1 MVSAKISTLFT
12 PTLQKPE
19 GKQQGKIP
27 SFLSRPSSKSNVGG
41 MHRGRI
47 KGKQMKILEDAM
59 NRKSGNLSEYESK
72 QVLSAYGIPV
82 TKEKTATT
90 LEEAVSAAN
99 SLGYPVVLK
108 ASGEKLQHKTELDL
122 IRLDL
127 RDEYQVKQ
135 AYKELTEKATV
146 PITEILIQQMLKGS
160 RELMAGLKRDSQ
172 FGPCVIFGL
181 GGVLAEVLEDVS
193 IRVAPITSFD
203 AMDMMTNIRGKKILE
218 PFRGKPAVDREAL
231 AEFLIALGRIGLE
244 NDAVNEIDINPI
256 KLIEGRPVAVDALVV
271 LASKAT
277 S

>member
-1 MVSAKISTLFT
+1 
-12 PTLQKPE
+12 
-19 GKQQGKIP
+19 
-27 SFLSRPSSKSNVGG
+27 
-41 MHRGRI
+41 
-47 KGKQMKILEDAM
+47 
-59 NRKSGNLSEYESK
+59 LSEYESK

-244 NDAVNEIDINPI
+244 NDAVNESDINPI
-256 KLIEGRPVAVDALVV
+256 NLIEGRPVAVDALVV

>member
-1 MVSAKISTLFT
+1 
-12 PTLQKPE
+12 
-19 GKQQGKIP
+19 
-27 SFLSRPSSKSNVGG
+27 
-41 MHRGRI
+41 
-47 KGKQMKILEDAM
+47 MKIIEDAI
-59 NRKSGNLSEYESK
+59 NRKSGNLSEFESK

-82 TKEKTATT
+82 TKEKTVTT

-108 ASGEKLQHKTELDL
+108 ASGENLQHKTELDL

-127 RDEYQVKQ
+127 KDESQVKQ
-135 AYKELTEKATV
+135 AYTELIEKSTV
-146 PITEILIQQMLKGS
+146 PITEILIQQMLKGN

-172 FGPCVIFGL
+172 FGPCVVFGL
-181 GGVLAEVLEDVS
+181 GGVLAEILEDIS

-244 NDAVNEIDINPI
+244 NDAVSEIDINPI

-271 LASKAT
+271 LESKAT
-277 S
+277 PWQVLN